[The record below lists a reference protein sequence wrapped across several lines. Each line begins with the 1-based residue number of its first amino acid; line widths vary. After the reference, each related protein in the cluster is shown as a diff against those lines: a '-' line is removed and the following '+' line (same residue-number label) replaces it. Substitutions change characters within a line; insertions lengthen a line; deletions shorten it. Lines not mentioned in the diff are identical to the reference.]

1 MNKSHTF
8 RKTHN
13 FEIEE
18 RRRRV
23 ASFVAR
29 GNMTRTGMA
38 KQLAV
43 DQSTISHDIKAL
55 KEMSQHFIYDLAKS
69 DLAYYYKQTIDGIEE
84 AKAQAWEIYL
94 NGEVQTRDRLHA
106 LKLIVQANEAK
117 FKLIS
122 EGPKV
127 MAIRQLEERIER
139 IEELGQVNRQAR

>member
-13 FEIEE
+13 FRIEE

-29 GNMTRTGMA
+29 GDMTQTEMA

-43 DQSTISHDIKAL
+43 DQSTISDDIKAL
-55 KEMSQHFIYDLAKS
+55 KEMSQRSIYDLAKS
-69 DLAYYYKQTIDGIEE
+69 DLAYYYTQTIDGIEE

-94 NGEVQTRDRLHA
+94 NGELQPRGRLHA
-106 LKLIVQANEAK
+106 LKLIIQANEAK

-127 MAIRQLEERIER
+127 MAIKQLEERLER